1 MEKLNHTAFH
11 WLDHW
16 YWFQK
21 KVLLWWAWCENS
33 RSERNRCIWDF
44 ISFLVLDIPFP
55 FFLFFFFCNW
65 HVCAC
70 SCEVHAWRRN
80 ETEQVPLSFPLAN
93 YSVFLLLGGGVPVP
107 PLPIHWYYIMAAGGA
122 LLLLAV
128 AILVRALCCCRQH
141 LATKKSQLSVA
152 YHSSSQCFQY
162 SNWSSSMATPGVEP
176 VLTVRLDSRDRH
188 RTLCWKQALSVAAR
202 LDLVYSRKS
211 DDDTGTRPEKWQFAK
226 TVSSSIFA
234 AIGCCFSIPAPL
246 KEFVVDISHYA
257 APQQRTWGL
266 SKLFIWTARFEPL
279 SAVWLLVMPTVL
291 PKWPRRG
298 QNTQA
303 CVGWKE
309 LPARAAKPQTKNKT
323 LETCGALQRWERRKL
338 LGFEA
343 FMIWQAPEN
352 KALL

>member
-1 MEKLNHTAFH
+1 MHLEF
-11 WLDHW
+11 
-16 YWFQK
+16 Y
-21 KVLLWWAWCENS
+21 
-33 RSERNRCIWDF
+33 F
-44 ISFLVLDIPFP
+44 ISGLGN
-55 FFLFFFFCNW
+55 FFTFFFSFFCNW

-70 SCEVHAWRRN
+70 YCEVHAWRRN
-80 ETEQVPLSFPLAN
+80 KTEQVPLSFPLAN
-93 YSVFLLLGGGVPVP
+93 YSVFLLPGGGVPVP

-188 RTLCWKQALSVAAR
+188 RTLCWKEALSVAAR
-202 LDLVYSRKS
+202 PDLVYSHKS
-211 DDDTGTRPEKWQFAK
+211 DDDAGTVLRSDNLQNCLFLHLPCNRLLFFIS
-226 TVSSSIFA
+226 V
-234 AIGCCFSIPAPL
+234 PL

-257 APQQRTWGL
+257 APQQRTWSL
-266 SKLFIWTARFEPL
+266 SKLFIWTARFGPL
-279 SAVWLLVMPTVL
+279 SAVWLPVMPKVL

-309 LPARAAKPQTKNKT
+309 LPARAAKPQTKT
-323 LETCGALQRWERRKL
+323 R
-338 LGFEA
+338 
-343 FMIWQAPEN
+343 P
-352 KALL
+352 

>member
-1 MEKLNHTAFH
+1 MSLVWKLTVREKLMHLEFSS
-11 WLDHW
+11 L
-16 YWFQK
+16 
-21 KVLLWWAWCENS
+21 
-33 RSERNRCIWDF
+33 
-44 ISFLVLDIPFP
+44 FLVLDIYFS
-55 FFLFFFFCNW
+55 FFVLFFFFFCNW

-93 YSVFLLLGGGVPVP
+93 YSVFLLPGGGVPVP

-188 RTLCWKQALSVAAR
+188 RTLCWKEALSVAAR

-211 DDDTGTRPEKWQFAK
+211 DDDTGTVLKNDNLQ
-226 TVSSSIFA
+226 TVPFCISA
-234 AIGCCFSIPAPL
+234 AFGCCFS
-246 KEFVVDISHYA
+246 SRCH
-257 APQQRTWGL
+257 
-266 SKLFIWTARFEPL
+266 
-279 SAVWLLVMPTVL
+279 
-291 PKWPRRG
+291 
-298 QNTQA
+298 
-303 CVGWKE
+303 
-309 LPARAAKPQTKNKT
+309 
-323 LETCGALQRWERRKL
+323 
-338 LGFEA
+338 
-343 FMIWQAPEN
+343 
-352 KALL
+352 